1 MIIGIDLGGMS
12 AKGALL
18 VGDQLKGKSRVE
30 TSASDTAEQT
40 ALAIASLVLQ
50 TAEKANKQLDD
61 IQAIGIGAPGVVDSE
76 HGIIVSW
83 TNFGWKNVQLAAL
96 VEKFTGKKTFLLNDA
111 NAAALGEA
119 EYGAGKRFSDSVL
132 LTLGTGIGSGII
144 LGGKLFE
151 GFRSAGAEIGHVVIH
166 RDGEL
171 CSCGRKGCF
180 ERYASASA
188 LIRFTRESMRDEPNS
203 ALWKYAP
210 TAERVDGRTVFLA
223 LKEGDPVAQRVLDR
237 YVAELGE
244 GIVNVANAL
253 RPQAV
258 ILGGGISA
266 EGDTLLLPLRNYVY
280 PRLYVSTEYAPFE
293 ICCAALGNDA
303 GLYGA
308 AAYAFSAL

>member
-18 VGDQLKGKSRVE
+18 IGDQLKGKTRVE

-83 TNFGWKNVQLAAL
+83 TNFGWKNVRLAAL
-96 VEKFTGKKTFLLNDA
+96 VEKYTGKKTFLLNDA

-210 TAERVDGRTVFLA
+210 TTERVDGRTVFLA

>member
-18 VGDQLKGKSRVE
+18 IGDQLKGKSRVE

-83 TNFGWKNVQLAAL
+83 TNFGWKNVRLAAL
-96 VEKFTGKKTFLLNDA
+96 VEKYTGKKTFLLNDA

>member
-83 TNFGWKNVQLAAL
+83 TNFGWKNVRLAAL

-210 TAERVDGRTVFLA
+210 TVERVDGRTVFLA

-244 GIVNVANAL
+244 GLVNVANAL

>member
-18 VGDQLKGKSRVE
+18 IGDQLKGKTRVE

-83 TNFGWKNVQLAAL
+83 TNFGWKNVRLAAL

-166 RDGEL
+166 RGGEL

>member
-83 TNFGWKNVQLAAL
+83 TNFGWKNVRLAAL

-293 ICCAALGNDA
+293 ICCATLGNDA

>member
-50 TAEKANKQLDD
+50 TAEKVNKQLDD

>member
-83 TNFGWKNVQLAAL
+83 TNFGWKNVRLAAL

-210 TAERVDGRTVFLA
+210 TVERVDGRTVFLA

-244 GIVNVANAL
+244 GLVNVANAL

-293 ICCAALGNDA
+293 IGCAALGNDA

>member
-83 TNFGWKNVQLAAL
+83 TNFGWKNVRLAAL

-244 GIVNVANAL
+244 GIVNVANSL

>member
-18 VGDQLKGKSRVE
+18 VGDQLKGKTRVE

-83 TNFGWKNVQLAAL
+83 TNFGWKNVRLAAL
-96 VEKFTGKKTFLLNDA
+96 VEKYTGKKTFLLNDA

-210 TAERVDGRTVFLA
+210 TVERVDGRTVFLA

-303 GLYGA
+303 GLYGS

>member
-83 TNFGWKNVQLAAL
+83 TNFGWKNVRLAAL

-308 AAYAFSAL
+308 AAYPLPAL

>member
-18 VGDQLKGKSRVE
+18 VGDQLKGKTRVE

-83 TNFGWKNVQLAAL
+83 TNFGWKNVRLAAL
-96 VEKFTGKKTFLLNDA
+96 VEKYTGKKTFLLNDA

>member
-83 TNFGWKNVQLAAL
+83 TNFGWKNVRLAAL

-119 EYGAGKRFSDSVL
+119 EYGAGKRFSNSVL

-210 TAERVDGRTVFLA
+210 TVERVDGRTVFLA

>member
-83 TNFGWKNVQLAAL
+83 TNFGWKNVRLAAL

-210 TAERVDGRTVFLA
+210 TVERVDGRTVFLA

-266 EGDTLLLPLRNYVY
+266 EGDTLLLPLRNYVH

>member
-83 TNFGWKNVQLAAL
+83 TNFGWKNVRLAAL

-244 GIVNVANAL
+244 GVVNVANAL

>member
-83 TNFGWKNVQLAAL
+83 TNFGWKNVRLAAL

-188 LIRFTRESMRDEPNS
+188 LIRFTKESMRDEPNS

-210 TAERVDGRTVFLA
+210 TVERVDGRTVFLA

>member
-12 AKGALL
+12 AKAALL

-83 TNFGWKNVQLAAL
+83 TNFGWKNVRLAAL

-223 LKEGDPVAQRVLDR
+223 LKEGEPVAQRVLDR

>member
-83 TNFGWKNVQLAAL
+83 TNFGWKNVRLAAL
-96 VEKFTGKKTFLLNDA
+96 VEKYTGKKTFLLNDA

>member
-50 TAEKANKQLDD
+50 TTEKANKQLDD

-83 TNFGWKNVQLAAL
+83 TNFGWKNVRLAAL

>member
-83 TNFGWKNVQLAAL
+83 TNFGWKNVRLAAL

-244 GIVNVANAL
+244 GIVNVVNAL

-293 ICCAALGNDA
+293 ICCAVLGNDA

>member
-83 TNFGWKNVQLAAL
+83 TNFGWKNVRLAAL

-258 ILGGGISA
+258 ILGGGVSA

>member
-83 TNFGWKNVQLAAL
+83 TNFGWKNVRLAAL

-188 LIRFTRESMRDEPNS
+188 LIRFTRESMRVVPNS

>member
-18 VGDQLKGKSRVE
+18 IGDQLKGKSRVE

-83 TNFGWKNVQLAAL
+83 TNFGWKNVRLAAL

>member
-12 AKGALL
+12 AKGAWL

-83 TNFGWKNVQLAAL
+83 TNFGWKNVRLAAL

>member
-83 TNFGWKNVQLAAL
+83 TNFGWKNVRLAAL

-266 EGDTLLLPLRNYVY
+266 EGDKLLLPLRNYVY

>member
-83 TNFGWKNVQLAAL
+83 TNFGWKNVRLAAL

-210 TAERVDGRTVFLA
+210 TVERVDGRTVFLA

-244 GIVNVANAL
+244 GLVNVANAL

-293 ICCAALGNDA
+293 IRCAALGNDA

>member
-83 TNFGWKNVQLAAL
+83 TNFGWKNVRLAAL

-223 LKEGDPVAQRVLDR
+223 LKEGGPVAQRVLDR

-244 GIVNVANAL
+244 GIVNVAYAL

-258 ILGGGISA
+258 ILVGGNSA
-266 EGDTLLLPLRNYVY
+266 LGGKLLLPLRYFAY
-280 PRLYVSTEYAPFE
+280 PPL
-293 ICCAALGNDA
+293 
-303 GLYGA
+303 
-308 AAYAFSAL
+308 

>member
-18 VGDQLKGKSRVE
+18 VGDQLKGKTRVE

-83 TNFGWKNVQLAAL
+83 TNFGWKNIRLAAL

>member
-83 TNFGWKNVQLAAL
+83 TNFGWKNVRLAAL

-188 LIRFTRESMRDEPNS
+188 LIRFTKESMRDEPNS

-244 GIVNVANAL
+244 GIVNVVNAL

>member
-83 TNFGWKNVQLAAL
+83 TNFGWKNVRLAAL

-210 TAERVDGRTVFLA
+210 TVERVDGRTVFLA